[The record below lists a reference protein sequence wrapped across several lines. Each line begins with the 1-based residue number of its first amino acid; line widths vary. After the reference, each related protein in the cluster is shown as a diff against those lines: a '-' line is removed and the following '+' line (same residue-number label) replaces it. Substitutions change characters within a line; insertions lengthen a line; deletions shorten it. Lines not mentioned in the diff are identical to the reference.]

1 MCLWVRARAFLSL
14 PPAPP
19 QTHPPTV
26 GVCVAKRE
34 TRACLLA
41 CVDCRDK
48 ERERESECSSQPVHC
63 FAFFQPPTTIALAAA
78 FCCSPRLEVTY
89 GQKCPFS
96 FSLNHNCRVL
106 PVALLGF
113 NYSLVFFFF
122 GCFFV
127 ESAHDLKRAK
137 NHIFLQHFFCRR
149 GVLLLYTRPSGV
161 GLSRVSF
168 EGRYLLLG
176 TQWHPLAGTHILV

>member
-1 MCLWVRARAFLSL
+1 MRARARCTVERERGGERRQACVCGCARARSSL

-122 GCFFV
+122 WV
-127 ESAHDLKRAK
+127 
-137 NHIFLQHFFCRR
+137 FFCRER
-149 GVLLLYTRPSGV
+149 TRSEACEESHFLAAFFLQKRRSPS
-161 GLSRVSF
+161 LHTSLWRWALTC
-168 EGRYLLLG
+168 EL
-176 TQWHPLAGTHILV
+176 